1 MPVCCRSTQR
11 TTRGALLTAALVGGL
26 TIVSVLGVSARAADR
41 PVAKVEGILILE
53 SDLALAAE
61 DLGGGPVE
69 QNRDQLIGYLGDLV
83 IGAKAAT
90 DAKIAESESF
100 KRKLEHNRR
109 KLLLEEYLT
118 VEAKKAVTP
127 EAVKKLYDDTVKS
140 LPPEQEVR
148 ARHILLASEE
158 EAKNVIARLGKGE
171 DFAKLASELSKDPG
185 SGQTGGDL
193 GFFTKERMVPEFS
206 EAAFRLDVGA
216 LSAPVK
222 SQFGWHVIKVDEKR
236 TKSLPPLDDVKDQIA
251 QYLER
256 KAQQDLV
263 LGLRAKTKLERL
275 DQPEKK
281 DEPKKP

>member
-1 MPVCCRSTQR
+1 MTVCCRSTQR
-11 TTRGALLTAALVGGL
+11 TTRGAVLSAALVGGL
-26 TIVSVLGVSARAADR
+26 ALASVFTLAARAQDK
-41 PVAKVEGILILE
+41 PVAKVDGLVILE

-69 QNRDQLIGYLGDLV
+69 QNRDQLIGYLGDLAM
-83 IGAKAAT
+83 GAKAAT
-90 DAKIAESESF
+90 DAKIGDTEAF

-109 KLLLEEYLT
+109 KLLMEEYLT
-118 VEAKKAVTP
+118 VEAKKAATP
-127 EAVKKLYDDTVKS
+127 EAIKKLYDDTVKS

-148 ARHILLASEE
+148 ARHILLAGED
-158 EAKNVIARLGKGE
+158 EAKAVIERLGKGE
-171 DFAKLASELSKDPG
+171 DFAKLAAELSKDPG

-206 EAAFRLDVGA
+206 EAAFKLEVGA

-236 TKSLPPLDDVKDQIA
+236 TKPVPALDEVKDQIA

-256 KAQQDLV
+256 KAQQEIV
-263 LGLRAKTKLERL
+263 LALRAKAKLERL

-281 DEPKKP
+281 EEPKKP